1 MLEMSAIRPMDSAD
15 LATVRLLFQEY
26 ADSLGVDLCFQ
37 DFETELATLP
47 GAYRPPS
54 GALLL
59 AERGGEAAGCVAMR
73 PLEPPAVAELKRL
86 YVRPYARGAGVG
98 VALTEAALELAREA
112 GYARIR
118 LDTLPTMAAAQA
130 LYRRL
135 GFREIA
141 PYRANPIPGALYME
155 CDLARAAQRRD

>member
-1 MLEMSAIRPMDSAD
+1 MFAIRPADSPSD
-15 LATVRLLFQEY
+15 LATARTLFREY

-47 GAYRPPS
+47 GAYRPPH

-59 AERGGEAAGCVAMR
+59 AERRGNGDPVGCVALR
-73 PLEPPAVAELKRL
+73 PLEPPTVAELKRL
-86 YVRPYARGAGVG
+86 YVRPTARGDGLGA
-98 VALTEAALELAREA
+98 ALTEAALATARTA
-112 GYARIR
+112 GYARVR
-118 LDTLPTMAAAQA
+118 LDTLPVMTVAQA

-155 CDLARAAQRRD
+155 CEL

>member
-1 MLEMSAIRPMDSAD
+1 MVAIRPIVSPAD

-37 DFETELATLP
+37 DFATELATLP

-59 AERGGEAAGCVAMR
+59 AERDGEAAGCVAMR
-73 PLEPPAVAELKRL
+73 PLEPPLVAELKRL
-86 YVRPYARGAGVG
+86 YVRSSARGTGVG
-98 VALTEAALELAREA
+98 FALTEAALDLARQA

-118 LDTLPTMAAAQA
+118 LDTLPTMAAAQT

-141 PYRANPIPGALYME
+141 PYRLNPIPGAFYME
-155 CDLARAAQRRD
+155 RDLA

>member
-1 MLEMSAIRPMDSAD
+1 MFAIRPVSSPAD
-15 LATVRLLFQEY
+15 VATARTLFREY
-26 ADSLGVDLCFQ
+26 ADSIGIDLCFQ

-59 AERGGEAAGCVAMR
+59 AERAGEAVGCVALR

-86 YVRPYARGAGVG
+86 YVRPSARGAGLG
-98 VALTEAALELAREA
+98 AALTEAALGLAREA

-135 GFREIA
+135 GFREVG
-141 PYRANPIPGALYME
+141 PYRPNPIPGALYME
-155 CDLARAAQRRD
+155 CDLP

>member
-1 MLEMSAIRPMDSAD
+1 MLEMSAIRPIDSAD

-37 DFETELATLP
+37 DFDNELATLP

-59 AERGGEAAGCVAMR
+59 AERGGEAVGCVAMR

-86 YVRPYARGAGVG
+86 YVRPNARGAGLG
-98 VALTEAALELAREA
+98 VTLTEAVLERAREA

-118 LDTLPTMAAAQA
+118 LDTLPVMAAARA

-155 CDLARAAQRRD
+155 CDLARAVQRRD

>member
-1 MLEMSAIRPMDSAD
+1 MFAIRPITAPAD
-15 LATVRLLFQEY
+15 IATVRLLFQEY

-59 AERGGEAAGCVAMR
+59 AERGGEAAGCIAMR
-73 PLEPPAVAELKRL
+73 PFEPPAVAELKRL
-86 YVRPYARGAGVG
+86 YVRPRARGAGMA
-98 VALTEAALELAREA
+98 VALTEAVLRLAREA

-135 GFREIA
+135 GFREVA

-155 CDLARAAQRRD
+155 YDLA

>member
-1 MLEMSAIRPMDSAD
+1 MFPIRPVDSPDD
-15 LATVRLLFQEY
+15 LAATRALFREY
-26 ADSLGVDLCFQ
+26 ADSIGVDLCFQ

-59 AERGGEAAGCVAMR
+59 AARGGEAAGCVALR

-86 YVRPYARGAGVG
+86 YVRPGARGIGLGA
-98 VALTEAALELAREA
+98 ALTEAALDLARTA
-112 GYARIR
+112 GYQRIR
-118 LDTLPTMAAAQA
+118 LDTLPTMAAAQV

-135 GFREIA
+135 GFREVA
-141 PYRANPIPGALYME
+141 PYRLNPIPGALYME
-155 CDLARAAQRRD
+155 LELT

>member
-1 MLEMSAIRPMDSAD
+1 MFAIRPVDSPTD
-15 LATVRLLFQEY
+15 LATARTLFREY
-26 ADSLGVDLCFQ
+26 ADSIGVDLCFQ

-59 AERGGEAAGCVAMR
+59 AVRGGEAAGCVALR

-86 YVRPYARGAGVG
+86 YVRPSARGAGLG
-98 VALTEAALELAREA
+98 AALTEAALERAREA

-135 GFREIA
+135 GFREVA
-141 PYRANPIPGALYME
+141 PYRLNPIPGALYME
-155 CDLARAAQRRD
+155 CDLA

>member
-1 MLEMSAIRPMDSAD
+1 MFAIRRIDSPAD
-15 LATVRLLFQEY
+15 LATARMLFREY

-47 GAYRPPS
+47 GAYRRPR

-59 AERGGEAAGCVAMR
+59 AERAGEAAGCVALR
-73 PLEPPAVAELKRL
+73 PLEPPAIAELKRL
-86 YVRPYARGAGVG
+86 YVRPSARGAGLG
-98 VALTEAALELAREA
+98 ATLTKEALKLAREA

-118 LDTLPTMAAAQA
+118 LDTLSTMAGAQA

-141 PYRANPIPGALYME
+141 PYRVNPIPGALYME
-155 CDLARAAQRRD
+155 CELGRSAR

>member
-1 MLEMSAIRPMDSAD
+1 MLAIRPIDSPAD
-15 LATVRLLFQEY
+15 LATARSLFREY
-26 ADSLGVDLCFQ
+26 ADSIGVDLCFQ

-47 GAYRPPS
+47 GAYRPPR

-59 AERGGEAAGCVAMR
+59 AERRGEAAGCVALR

-86 YVRPYARGAGVG
+86 YVRPSARGAGLG
-98 VALTEAALELAREA
+98 AALTEAALETARAA

-135 GFREIA
+135 GFREVA
-141 PYRANPIPGALYME
+141 PYRLNPIPGALYME
-155 CDLARAAQRRD
+155 RDLA